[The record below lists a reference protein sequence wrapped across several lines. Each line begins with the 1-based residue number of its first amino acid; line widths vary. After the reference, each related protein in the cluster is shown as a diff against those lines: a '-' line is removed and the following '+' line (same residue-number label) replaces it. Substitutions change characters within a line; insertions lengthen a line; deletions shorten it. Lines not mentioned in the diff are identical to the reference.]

1 MLCAAS
7 TIVQCL
13 NSAQGAYNHIIM
25 TGIRDNLC
33 LFKLISQVTSATT
46 MPQLTM
52 IEVVEVNVAEVEV
65 AVDVVDVA
73 ILVSP
78 T

>member
-1 MLCAAS
+1 
-7 TIVQCL
+7 
-13 NSAQGAYNHIIM
+13 
-25 TGIRDNLC
+25 
-33 LFKLISQVTSATT
+33 